1 MSARNRSGRDGRGL
15 LPAGLASRT
24 VARISVR
31 RRQLVAAS
39 GASIVLLGLPRPA
52 QASTAIE
59 QLRAFLKDTGSARG
73 EFTQRVTS
81 RSQSAG
87 QVSSGSFVFQRPG
100 RFRWV
105 YQKPYE
111 QVIVADGERMF
122 LYDKDLNQVT
132 VRALA
137 GAIPASPASI
147 LFGAGQFDKDFTLR
161 DGGSRDGLDWVSATP
176 RAGDTPFEKIEIGM
190 GNGLP
195 AAMLLTD
202 SFGQTTLLRFT
213 RFERNVGVDPQTFR
227 FTPPPGADVLESR

>member
-1 MSARNRSGRDGRGL
+1 MSAR
-15 LPAGLASRT
+15 
-24 VARISVR
+24 
-31 RRQLVAAS
+31 RRQFVVAS
-39 GASIVLLGLPRPA
+39 GASLVLLAGVPRLA
-52 QASTAIE
+52 RAETAIE

-132 VRALA
+132 VRA
-137 GAIPASPASI
+137 
-147 LFGAGQFDKDFTLR
+147 
-161 DGGSRDGLDWVSATP
+161 GGSDPGQPGLDPVWRRPVRQGLHAARWRQP
-176 RAGDTPFEKIEIGM
+176 RRSRVGKRH
-190 GNGLP
+190 
-195 AAMLLTD
+195 AAC
-202 SFGQTTLLRFT
+202 R
-213 RFERNVGVDPQTFR
+213 
-227 FTPPPGADVLESR
+227 